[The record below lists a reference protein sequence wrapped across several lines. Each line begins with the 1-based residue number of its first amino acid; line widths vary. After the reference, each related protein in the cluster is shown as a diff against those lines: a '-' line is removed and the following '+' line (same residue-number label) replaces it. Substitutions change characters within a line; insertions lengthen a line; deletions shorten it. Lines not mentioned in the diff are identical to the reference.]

1 VILYLL
7 GKIASFVFLRL
18 PLRQGYAL
26 AHVLS
31 YIVYLAW
38 PQGRNCLRE
47 NMRYVLGNDAPKREI
62 DRLAKE
68 SFSNY
73 AKYLVDFIRLSTV
86 KPEDIKKRVT
96 IQGWDNIEEALRE
109 GRGAILVGFH
119 AGDWDMMGAAI
130 AQRNYPLS
138 IIGKRNLSARLNEF
152 VRRRRLG
159 KGMEV
164 VPMDSMENKVGRM
177 VQVLRRNE
185 LLAMAIDIT
194 GADKSVAVS
203 FFDAITK
210 VPRGAATLALRT
222 EAKVIP
228 VSSVRLSDNSLL
240 GFIGEH
246 IHFHPSGDDRKD
258 IQALTQRIM
267 NSLESFIS
275 QYPAQWYMFS
285 RMWLEEAM
293 EVANVE
299 AMPYGM
305 GSTAE

>member
-1 VILYLL
+1 MILYLL

-38 PQGRNCLRE
+38 PRGRNCLRE
-47 NMRYVLGNDAPKREI
+47 NMRYVLGNDAPKRDI

-159 KGMEV
+159 KGMEI

-246 IHFHPSGDDRKD
+246 IHFQPSGDDRKD

-275 QYPAQWYMFS
+275 QYPAQWYMFR